1 MSNTFFADSSETRVA
16 LIEES
21 TWGTTPTAPTTF
33 KTMRVTSESLSV
45 ETETVTG
52 SELRADRNVAH
63 LINASKATGGSIE
76 MELNHDDVVHLLMES
91 ALQGAFS
98 SDKLINGVAQKS
110 FTLERT
116 FSHTSNG
123 TSGETYVRHTGMT
136 VDTMGLT
143 MSAGSMITA
152 SFGFLGKEAT
162 TDTVIIGSG
171 TADAATYTAASTTPP
186 LSASKD
192 FASLTM
198 TGITSPKISSL
209 SLNTTNNLRRQQGV
223 GVETSVGLGSG
234 RFEVTGSM
242 DFYMENK
249 DVLDDYLGGTATSLA
264 FTIGAASGAKY
275 TFTIPT
281 VKFETV
287 SINAGGNDQDVFVS
301 AGWRGLFNTDV
312 DSGTGGNQG
321 GTMMITRN
329 VS

>member
-16 LIEES
+16 LIEEDT
-21 TWGTTPTAPTTF
+21 TWGTTPSTPAF

-91 ALQGAFS
+91 ALQSSFS
-98 SDKLINGVAQKS
+98 SDKLINGVAPKS
-110 FTLERT
+110 FTMERT
-116 FSHTSNG
+116 FSHTSSG
-123 TSGETYVRHTGMT
+123 TATNTFVRHTGMMC
-136 VDTMGLT
+136 DTMGLT

-162 TDTVIIGSG
+162 SGSAAITG
-171 TADAATYTAASTTPP
+171 ATYTAASTTPP

-198 TGITSPKISSL
+198 SGITSPKISSL

-223 GVETSVGLGSG
+223 GVETSVGLGAG

-249 DVLDDYLGGTATSLA
+249 EVLDDYLAGTATSLA

-312 DSGTGGNQG
+312 DSGTVGNQG

>member
-1 MSNTFFADSSETRVA
+1 MSNTYFADSSETRVA
-16 LIEES
+16 LIEEA
-21 TWGTTPTAPTTF
+21 TWGTTPSTPAF
-33 KTMRVTSESLSV
+33 KIMRVTGESLSV

-76 MELNHDDVVHLLMES
+76 MELNHDDVVHLMMES
-91 ALQGAFS
+91 AMQSAFA
-98 SDKLINGVAQKS
+98 SDKLINGVTPKM
-110 FTLERT
+110 FTMERT
-116 FSHTSNG
+116 FSHTVSGSG
-123 TSGETYVRHTGMT
+123 TNTFVRHSGMMC
-136 VDTMGLT
+136 DTMALT

-162 TDTVIIGSG
+162 S
-171 TADAATYTAASTTPP
+171 AAAAITGAAYTPASTTPP

-198 TGITSPKISSL
+198 SNITSPKISSL

-223 GVETSVGLGSG
+223 GVETSVGLGTG

-249 DVLDDYLGGTATSLA
+249 EALDAYLGGTATSLA
-264 FTIGAASGAKY
+264 FTIGAAAGAKY

-281 VKFETV
+281 VKFESVT
-287 SINAGGNDQDVFVS
+287 INAGGNDQDVFVS
-301 AGWRGLFNTDV
+301 AGWRGLFNADV
-312 DSGTGGNQG
+312 DSGTADNQG
-321 GTMMITRN
+321 GTMMIERN
-329 VS
+329 V